1 VTAEIALMNK
11 TAVALAADSAVT
23 IESGTGLKVFR
34 TVNKLFTLSK
44 YHPVGVMIFGG
55 ASLNGVP
62 WETIVKAYRQEL
74 RDQELSTIDEYARH
88 FFEYLDGAR
97 NLFPGDQQVRTFSLV
112 LEREINEIRRDID
125 ERVRQQF
132 ETAGAVGT
140 DEIKAIV
147 SNTIKDHHDRWTGAE
162 ELPDLPQGY
171 ADSVKQAYR
180 DAAKQIYGK
189 VLEKLPLTAADK
201 RRLEAL
207 PALFVTR
214 DVFNDSPSGVVVAG
228 FGQDQLMPSLVGYSV
243 DYVVENRV
251 KRSLHQETEITH
263 TNPAVMTPFAQS
275 EMVSTF
281 MEGFDPQLRAI
292 VEQYVRQLLENASG
306 VVLGHV
312 GSTASSVPINTLEA
326 DLKKLVQT
334 AAESFEGVMSEL
346 GRRHA
351 QPIIYTVA
359 VLPKDELAAMAEAMV
374 NLTSFKRKVSL
385 DEVETVGGEIDVAVI
400 SRGDGFVWIKRKHY
414 FDLDRNPLWLQ
425 NYYR

>member
-1 VTAEIALMNK
+1 MNK
-11 TAVALAADSAVT
+11 TAIALAADSAVT

-74 RDQELSTIDEYARH
+74 HDQQFTTIHEYASH
-88 FFEYLDGAR
+88 FFEYLDRAR
-97 NLFPGDQQVRTFSLV
+97 NLFPEDQQERTFRSV
-112 LEREINEIRRDID
+112 LEREIYEIRRDID
-125 ERVRQQF
+125 ERVREQF
-132 ETAGAVGT
+132 ESAGTVGT

-147 SNTIKDHHDRWTGAE
+147 SETIKDHHDRWTGAE

-171 ADSVKQAYR
+171 ADSVKQAYKE
-180 DAAKQIYGK
+180 AARRTYRKA
-189 VLEKLPLTAADK
+189 LEKLPLTAADK

-214 DVFNDSPSGVVVAG
+214 DVFNDSPSGVVIAG
-228 FGQDQLMPSLVGYSV
+228 FGQDQLMPSLVRYSV

-251 KRSLHQETEITH
+251 KRKLERGYEITH
-263 TNPAVMTPFAQS
+263 DNPAVITPFAQS
-275 EMVSTF
+275 EVVATF
-281 MEGFDPQLRAI
+281 MEGFDPQLRAN
-292 VEQYVRQLLENASG
+292 VEYYVKHLLEDASD

-312 GSTASSVPINTLEA
+312 GSAVSAAPINVLEA
-326 DLKKLVQT
+326 DLKKLVQ
-334 AAESFEGVMSEL
+334 AATESFEDLLSKL
-346 GRRHA
+346 ARRHA
-351 QPIIYTVA
+351 EPIIYTVA

-400 SRGDGFVWIKRKHY
+400 SKGDGFVWIKRKHY